1 VIKNVSPTERFRD
14 FSYAYFGWLG
24 RRLSQ
29 TFKNVEHDLEAAC
42 MKIHSEVYF
51 SIIGFL
57 SIISLMVPITFLTY
71 TIMGYLEAGPTLAI
85 QRFIYVPIST
95 IIPIIIIIIGMLLPK
110 LFASSRMSNLKIEIP
125 YASMYISVMVSGGL
139 SPFES
144 FLRMRGMDLLPNM
157 QDEVSRIETIVMST
171 GIDPV
176 TAMEQAAKTVEL
188 KDYNELLLGYASS
201 VRTGGDTL
209 HYLFNQ
215 THGMFRRLTTTVKAK
230 GESAAMLMETYT
242 IIGILGVLGIF
253 LIFVVGL
260 SLPTAGVSISEYQ
273 FFLFSFIIMPFISVI
288 FIYAGDASQ
297 FNYPI
302 SNWKPYYVF
311 AAMIPI
317 GLSLAS
323 QIVLP
328 IFNPEFLVFP
338 PLLDFVVWLRK
349 VLNFAEGTEAS
360 LGLTLTLIFI
370 SFPVYISDHLSA
382 GMSSSLMEGITQFL
396 RDLVEVRKS
405 GLSPEKSIEALSGR
419 EYRGF
424 SRYLQDI
431 STKINWG
438 YPLRQIY
445 QEFAA
450 KVKNWIALV
459 NIYLLIDTIEVGGG
473 TEQSIES
480 LAEFSESTKQ
490 LEAEKRAALLPLLI
504 VPYIGSALLTGTTV
518 LFLGFF
524 TGSTLGVSVPQL
536 TLLKTLLTPLSLHSF
551 TLGLVTGKIV
561 SGRVSA
567 GFKHSI
573 MLSLVSL
580 GGIWAVSNL
589 NITGGLI

>member
-1 VIKNVSPTERFRD
+1 
-14 FSYAYFGWLG
+14 LG
-24 RRLSQ
+24 RILSEI
-29 TFKNVEHDLEAAC
+29 FKTSEHDLEAAY
-42 MKIHSEVYF
+42 MKIHAEVYF
-51 SIIGFL
+51 SIVGFL
-57 SIISLMVPITFLTY
+57 SIVSCMVPLAFLTY
-71 TIMGYLEAGPTLAI
+71 TIMGFLDGGAPLAI
-85 QRFIYVPIST
+85 QRFMYVPISALLPIV
-95 IIPIIIIIIGMLLPK
+95 IIVFGMLLPK
-110 LFASSRMSNLKIEIP
+110 MFASSRMANLKIEIP

-144 FLRMRGMDLLPNM
+144 FLRMRRMDLLPNM
-157 QDEVSRIETIVMST
+157 QDEVSRIETMVMST

-176 TAMEQAAKTVEL
+176 TAMEQAAKAVAL

-215 THGMFRRLTTTVKAK
+215 THGMFRRLTTTVRAK

-242 IIGILGVLGIF
+242 IIAILGVLGIF

-311 AAMIPI
+311 AAMVPI
-317 GLSLAS
+317 GLGLAS
-323 QIVLP
+323 QMVLP
-328 IFNPEFLVFP
+328 VFSPGFLVFP
-338 PLLDFVVWLRK
+338 PLFDFVVWLRK
-349 VLNFAEGTEAS
+349 LLNFAEGTEAA
-360 LGLTLTLIFI
+360 LGMTLTLIFMSI
-370 SFPVYISDHLSA
+370 PVYISDHLTA
-382 GMSSSLMEGITQFL
+382 GRSSSLMDGITQFL

-405 GLSPEKSIEALSGR
+405 GLSPEKSIEALSAR

-445 QEFAA
+445 QEFAT

-490 LEAEKRAALLPLLI
+490 LEAEKRAVLMPLLI
-504 VPYIGSALLTGTTV
+504 VPYIGAALLTGTTV
-518 LFLGFF
+518 MFLGFF
-524 TGSTLGVSVPQL
+524 SGSNLGVSVPQ
-536 TLLKTLLTPLSLHSF
+536 TMLLKTLLTPLAIHSF

-567 GFKHSI
+567 GFKHAI
-573 MLSLVSL
+573 LLSLVSL